1 MIACAMLMV
10 PIFVPVALVTAG
22 AVGLADVGLDAA
34 ALGAA
39 GNAAAVPPFWAAAL
53 TERANA
59 VAITIRANLL
69 VMCCFGLLGNFR
81 ENVSDLLQA
90 NAGHATRSTRLFD
103 RISSGC
109 LDFLTTSRRPYWCGD
124 HT

>member
-1 MIACAMLMV
+1 
-10 PIFVPVALVTAG
+10 VPVALVTAG
-22 AVGLADVGLDAA
+22 AVGLADAGLDAA

-39 GNAAAVPPFWAAAL
+39 GNAAAVPPFWAAVL

-90 NAGHATRSTRLFD
+90 NAGHASRSTRLFD
-103 RISSGC
+103 LIGGGGPDVPTPSRRTWRRGDHPVGCHFSGC
-109 LDFLTTSRRPYWCGD
+109 GR
-124 HT
+124 